1 MVDAARSALP
11 AGPITHNLH
20 SGPAPR
26 AAKTKK
32 GNSHAYP
39 YRQTFRQIFPVRALS
54 SPWSSPPK
62 IPSFKFDGRLPS
74 GAVAAGVAAIAL
86 LILLL
91 STYFTIDQ
99 GERGVILHNGAI
111 AGEAEPGLHFKM
123 PIITSIAKISVQIQK
138 EAFEKT
144 PDGDTRLQAYSRD
157 QQPATIAMAV
167 NYHVTDAS
175 AVYAQY
181 GSLAN
186 MKSRII
192 NSRAY
197 EQLKNVFGQFD
208 AADAI
213 QKRAL
218 LNAEVFAA
226 IRKSVSGP
234 VTIDSVQI
242 EDITFSTQYE
252 GAVEARMQ
260 AIVKQQQAEADKQK
274 RIIDADASAY
284 EVKAAADAKA
294 HQIEVQGKAEA
305 GAIQARGDALRNNP
319 SLPTLVAAEKWN
331 GILPTTMVPGNALP
345 FLNLAK

>member
-1 MVDAARSALP
+1 M
-11 AGPITHNLH
+11 
-20 SGPAPR
+20 
-26 AAKTKK
+26 
-32 GNSHAYP
+32 GN
-39 YRQTFRQIFPVRALS
+39 
-54 SPWSSPPK
+54 
-62 IPSFKFDGRLPS
+62 LPS
-74 GAVAAGVAAIAL
+74 GTMVAGLVVIAL
-86 LILLL
+86 LLIVY

-111 AGEAEPGLHFKM
+111 AGEAEPGLHFKL
-123 PIITSIAKISVQIQK
+123 PIITTIAKISVQIQK

-144 PDGDTRLQAYSRD
+144 AEGDTRMQAYSRD
-157 QQPATIAMAV
+157 QQPATIAMSV

-181 GSLAN
+181 GSLESMA
-186 MKSRII
+186 SRII
-192 NSRAY
+192 SPKTY

-213 QKRAL
+213 QKRAS
-218 LNAEVFAA
+218 LNAEVYAA
-226 IRKSVSGP
+226 IRGAVRGP
-234 VTIDSVQI
+234 IVIDSVQI

-294 HQIEVQGKAEA
+294 HQIEVQGNAEA
-305 GAIQARGDALRNNP
+305 GAIKARGDALRANP

>member
-1 MVDAARSALP
+1 VRVLSTPWTTPSNLP
-11 AGPITHNLH
+11 QFNVN
-20 SGPAPR
+20 
-26 AAKTKK
+26 K
-32 GNSHAYP
+32 
-39 YRQTFRQIFPVRALS
+39 
-54 SPWSSPPK
+54 
-62 IPSFKFDGRLPS
+62 LPS
-74 GAVAAGVAAIAL
+74 GIFGVGVILAV
-86 LILLL
+86 LIVIIF

-111 AGEAEPGLHFKM
+111 VGEAEPGLHFKL
-123 PIITSIAKISVQIQK
+123 PIITSIEKISVQIQK
-138 EAFEKT
+138 EAFEKNSE
-144 PDGDTRLQAYSRD
+144 GDTRLQAYSRD

-175 AVYAQY
+175 AVYAQF
-181 GSLAN
+181 GSLSN

-226 IRKSVSGP
+226 IRSSVRGP
-234 VTIDSVQI
+234 VAIDSVQI

-252 GAVEARMQ
+252 AAVEARMQ

-294 HQIEVQGKAEA
+294 HQIQVQGQAEA
-305 GAIQARGDALRNNP
+305 GAIKARGDALRDNP
-319 SLPTLVAAEKWN
+319 GLPTLVASEKWN
-331 GILPTTMVPGNALP
+331 GVLPTTMVPGNALP
-345 FLNLAK
+345 FLNLK

>member
-1 MVDAARSALP
+1 MPPMSNP
-11 AGPITHNLH
+11 WTPSGQIPQINL
-20 SGPAPR
+20 
-26 AAKTKK
+26 K
-32 GNSHAYP
+32 
-39 YRQTFRQIFPVRALS
+39 Q
-54 SPWSSPPK
+54 
-62 IPSFKFDGRLPS
+62 LPS
-74 GAVAAGVAAIAL
+74 GALSVGLVVFVGI
-86 LILLL
+86 ILLFA
-91 STYFTIDQ
+91 TYYTIDQ
-99 GERGVILHNGAI
+99 GERGVVLHLGKVV
-111 AGEAEPGLHFKM
+111 GEAGPGLHFKTPVM
-123 PIITSIAKISVQIQK
+123 TSIEKISVQIQK

-144 PDGDTRLQAYSRD
+144 AAGDTRLQAYSRD

-175 AVYAQY
+175 AVYSQF
-181 GSLAN
+181 GSLEN

-192 NSRAY
+192 SSRAY
-197 EQLKNVFGQFD
+197 EQLKTVFGQFD

-213 QKRAL
+213 QKRAV

-234 VTIDSVQI
+234 VLIDSVQI
-242 EDITFSTQYE
+242 EDITFSNQYE
-252 GAVEARMQ
+252 TAVELRMQ

-319 SLPTLVAAEKWN
+319 SLPTLVASEKWN
-331 GILPTTMVPGNALP
+331 GVLPTTMVPGNALP
-345 FLNLAK
+345 FLNLK

>member
-1 MVDAARSALP
+1 MNVNFDKLP
-11 AGPITHNLH
+11 
-20 SGPAPR
+20 
-26 AAKTKK
+26 K
-32 GNSHAYP
+32 
-39 YRQTFRQIFPVRALS
+39 
-54 SPWSSPPK
+54 
-62 IPSFKFDGRLPS
+62 
-74 GAVAAGVAAIAL
+74 GAVGAGVGVIAL
-86 LILLL
+86 LVILF
-91 STYFTIDQ
+91 SASYTIDE
-99 GERGVILHNGAI
+99 GERGVILRLGKI
-111 AGEAEPGLHFKM
+111 VGEAGPGLHFKL
-123 PIITSIAKISVQIQK
+123 PVINSIEKISVQIQK

-144 PDGDTRLQAYSRD
+144 EAGDNRLQAYSRD

-175 AVYAQY
+175 AVYAQF
-181 GSLAN
+181 GSLVN

-197 EQLKNVFGQFD
+197 EQVKNVFGQFD

-234 VTIDSVQI
+234 LVVDSVQV

-252 GAVEARMQ
+252 SAVEARMQ

-319 SLPTLVAAEKWN
+319 SLPTLVASEKWN
-331 GILPTTMVPGNALP
+331 GVLPTTMMPGNTVP
-345 FLNLAK
+345 FINVK

>member
-1 MVDAARSALP
+1 
-11 AGPITHNLH
+11 
-20 SGPAPR
+20 
-26 AAKTKK
+26 
-32 GNSHAYP
+32 
-39 YRQTFRQIFPVRALS
+39 LS

-62 IPSFKFDGRLPS
+62 IPPFKFDGRLPS
-74 GAVAAGVAAIAL
+74 GAIAGGAAAIAL

-111 AGEAEPGLHFKM
+111 AGEAEPGLHFKL
-123 PIITSIAKISVQIQK
+123 PIITSIQKISVQVQK

-144 PDGDTRLQAYSRD
+144 AESDTRLQAYSRD

-181 GSLAN
+181 GSLTN
-186 MKSRII
+186 MKSRVI

-331 GILPTTMVPGNALP
+331 GILPTTMVPGNTVP
-345 FLNLAK
+345 FLNIAK

>member
-1 MVDAARSALP
+1 M
-11 AGPITHNLH
+11 
-20 SGPAPR
+20 
-26 AAKTKK
+26 
-32 GNSHAYP
+32 
-39 YRQTFRQIFPVRALS
+39 S
-54 SPWSSPPK
+54 SPWGTPPSK
-62 IPSFKFDGRLPS
+62 IPPINFGGMKGLPTNIFVG
-74 GAVAAGVAAIAL
+74 GAVAIAAL
-86 LILLL
+86 VILF

-99 GERGVILHNGAI
+99 GERGVVLHWGAVV
-111 AGEAEPGLHFKM
+111 GEAGPGLHFKM
-123 PIITSIAKISVQIQK
+123 PVITSIEKISVQVQK
-138 EAFEKT
+138 EAFEKI
-144 PDGDTRLQAYSRD
+144 GDADNRLQAYSRD

-181 GSLAN
+181 GSLIN
-186 MKSRII
+186 MKQRII

-197 EQLKNVFGQFD
+197 EQVKNVFGQFD

-234 VTIDSVQI
+234 VVIDSVQI
-242 EDITFSTQYE
+242 EDISFSSQYE
-252 GAVEARMQ
+252 SAVEARMQ

-331 GILPTTMVPGNALP
+331 GILPTTMVPGNTVP
-345 FLNLAK
+345 FLNIAK

>member
-1 MVDAARSALP
+1 VHPLSQPWGLP
-11 AGPITHNLH
+11 GKRPEF
-20 SGPAPR
+20 SV
-26 AAKTKK
+26 
-32 GNSHAYP
+32 GN
-39 YRQTFRQIFPVRALS
+39 
-54 SPWSSPPK
+54 
-62 IPSFKFDGRLPS
+62 LPS
-74 GAVAAGVAAIAL
+74 STVVAGFAVIVLL
-86 LILLL
+86 LIMY

-111 AGEAEPGLHFKM
+111 AGEAEPGLHFKL
-123 PIITSIAKISVQIQK
+123 PIITTIAKISVQIQK

-144 PDGDTRLQAYSRD
+144 AEGDTRMQAYSRD
-157 QQPATIAMAV
+157 QQPATIAMSV

-181 GSLAN
+181 GSLESMA
-186 MKSRII
+186 SRII
-192 NSRAY
+192 SPKTY

-213 QKRAL
+213 QKRAS
-218 LNAEVFAA
+218 LNAEVYAA
-226 IRKSVSGP
+226 IRGAVRGP
-234 VTIDSVQI
+234 IVIDSVQI

-294 HQIEVQGKAEA
+294 HQIEVQGNAEA
-305 GAIQARGDALRNNP
+305 GAIKARGDALRANP
-319 SLPTLVAAEKWN
+319 GLPTLVAAEKWN

>member
-1 MVDAARSALP
+1 M
-11 AGPITHNLH
+11 
-20 SGPAPR
+20 
-26 AAKTKK
+26 
-32 GNSHAYP
+32 
-39 YRQTFRQIFPVRALS
+39 S
-54 SPWSSPPK
+54 SPWSSPGKTPPFNFGGFK
-62 IPSFKFDGRLPS
+62 GPPSSFITG
-74 GAVAAGVAAIAL
+74 GAAVVALV
-86 LILLL
+86 ILLF
-91 STYFTIDQ
+91 SAYFTIDQ
-99 GERGVILHNGAI
+99 GERGVVLHWGAI

-123 PIITSIAKISVQIQK
+123 PIITSIEKISVQVQK

-144 PDGDTRLQAYSRD
+144 NESDNRLQAYSRD

-181 GSLAN
+181 GSLTN
-186 MKSRII
+186 MKMRVI

-218 LNAEVFAA
+218 LNAQVFAA
-226 IRKSVSGP
+226 IRNSVSGP
-234 VTIDSVQI
+234 VVIDSVQI
-242 EDITFSTQYE
+242 EDIHFSDQYE
-252 GAVEARMQ
+252 NAVEARMQ

-331 GILPTTMVPGNALP
+331 GVLPTTMLPGNSVP
-345 FLNLAK
+345 FVNVAK